1 MNTNTV
7 RESSLAT
14 SYLTFSSGTTRFA
27 IDVVCVRFITSSDT
41 IKTRVVPAEGGR
53 EQTVFNYDGQPIPLY
68 SFCAITDVKSRVE
81 ESEELIEL
89 LEARRQDHIDWID
102 ALENSIKSGKP
113 FEKATDP
120 HQCAFGKWYDKYE
133 PEDEQ
138 LKDILAKFDAPHK
151 HIHSLA
157 DSLLSQCNNSEGR
170 EQALADLNQERFSTL
185 ASLLALFSEATARM
199 SNMVRPVIMILEAS
213 ENLFGIRLD
222 GIDGIEEFSNSQW
235 LDDREF
241 EESCSFDGYFQTDK
255 NELFLNINPNEL
267 LKALQS

>member
-1 MNTNTV
+1 MTTNTA

-41 IKTRVVPAEGGR
+41 INTRMVPAEGGR
-53 EQTVFNYDGQPIPLY
+53 EQTVFNYDGKPIPLY

-89 LEARRQDHIDWID
+89 LSARKQDHIDWMD
-102 ALENSIKSGKP
+102 ALEHSIKTGEP
-113 FEKATDP
+113 FEKARDP
-120 HQCAFGKWYDKYE
+120 HQCAFGKWYDQYE
-133 PEDEQ
+133 SDDEQ

-157 DSLLSQCNNSEGR
+157 GSLLEKCDDAEGR
-170 EQALADLNQERFSTL
+170 QQALEILNKERFTTM
-185 ASLLALFSEATARM
+185 AALLSLFSEASARM
-199 SNMVRPVIMILEAS
+199 SNLTRPVIMILAATDT
-213 ENLFGIRLD
+213 LFGIRLD

-241 EESCSFDGYFQTDK
+241 EESCSFDGYFQTTDDR
-255 NELFLNINPNEL
+255 LFLNINPGEL